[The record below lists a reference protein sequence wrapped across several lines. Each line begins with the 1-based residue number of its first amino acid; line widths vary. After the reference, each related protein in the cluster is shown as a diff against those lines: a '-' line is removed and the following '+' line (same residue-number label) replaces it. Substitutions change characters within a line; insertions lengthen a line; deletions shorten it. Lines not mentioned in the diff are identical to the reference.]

1 MLKNLL
7 KKFFY
12 RFIARAFCTCQDI
25 VDKILKAVYFQASKT
40 VAKDPESEQY
50 NNRKP

>member
-7 KKFFY
+7 KKFY
-12 RFIARAFCTCQDI
+12 RFIARTFCTCQNI

-40 VAKDPESEQY
+40 VAKNPQSQQY